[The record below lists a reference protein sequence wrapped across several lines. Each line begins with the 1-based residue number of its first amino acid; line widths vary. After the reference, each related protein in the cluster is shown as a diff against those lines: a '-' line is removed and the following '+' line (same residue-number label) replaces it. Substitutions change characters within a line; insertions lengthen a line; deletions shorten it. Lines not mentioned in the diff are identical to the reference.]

1 MRPLNNV
8 GMHYIQR
15 EYLDFSLVILSIR
28 LSDKI
33 EKKKQNMTQGNAGIK
48 RC

>member
-15 EYLDFSLVILSIR
+15 EYLDFLLVILSIR

-33 EKKKQNMTQGNAGIK
+33 EKKSKT
-48 RC
+48 